1 MTLHLTAR
9 KTAMTMTNQNDPA
22 LPKTAQ
28 AGITIGA
35 CILAAAFLASDFP
48 AWSWLYKSWTTMADN
63 SHGLL
68 VPVFSAWLLWS
79 RRHVILNSNSTVTWP
94 PVLSGIALILTG
106 IGMRWS
112 GIYTRGMTLQS
123 ASIIPCVA
131 GIVLC
136 CGGWTGMRWAWPSVL
151 FLGFMIP
158 LPTSVGGLLGNAL
171 QKLATIA
178 STFFLQMVGIPAVSE
193 GNIILLTEK
202 TIGVAEACSGLRML
216 TTFFALATGMSFVVN
231 RPVWEKVVIVLSAP
245 LIAVLANLLRISAT
259 AIAFEYGNDEMAN
272 LIFHDLAGWLMM
284 PIGLA
289 LLSLELFLSSKVFE
303 KVDQDDFRFESL
315 TTSLGN

>member
-1 MTLHLTAR
+1 
-9 KTAMTMTNQNDPA
+9 
-22 LPKTAQ
+22 
-28 AGITIGA
+28 
-35 CILAAAFLASDFP
+35 
-48 AWSWLYKSWTTMADN
+48 MADN

-68 VPVFSAWLLWS
+68 VPAFSAWLLWS
-79 RRHVILNSNSTVTWP
+79 RRHLILTSNSETTWSA
-94 PVLSGIALILTG
+94 VIVGIGLILTG
-106 IGMRWS
+106 FAMRS
-112 GIYTRGMTLQS
+112 AGIYTRGMTLQS

-136 CGGWTGMRWAWPSVL
+136 CGGWAGMRWAWPSVL

-158 LPTSVGGLLGNAL
+158 LPPAVGGLLGSAL

-202 TIGVAEACSGLRML
+202 TVGVAEACSGLRML
-216 TTFFALATGMSFVVN
+216 TTFFALATGMSFVVD
-231 RPVWEKVVIVLSAP
+231 RPVWEKLVIVLSAP

-259 AIAFEYGNDEMAN
+259 AIAFEFGNDEMAN

-289 LLSLELFLSSKVFE
+289 LLSLELFLSSKLFE
-303 KVDQDDFRFESL
+303 KVDQDNLRFESL
-315 TTSLGN
+315 TASPGT